1 MDHLPQNMEPEHYI
15 IRIKGHL
22 APRWSEWF
30 ENMTITQTES
40 GETIL
45 DGRVADQS
53 ALHGLLAKIRDLNLT
68 ILAVTRVEAGSPEIK
83 KGEGGEE

>member
-1 MDHLPQNMEPEHYI
+1 MDNLPQSTEPEHYT

-68 ILAVTRVEAGSPEIK
+68 ILAVTRVDAESPEI
-83 KGEGGEE
+83 